1 LLVKNTGLTPE
12 FQGVDEDNGRALK
25 ITRNPL
31 SSTKHDNGSEEQPM
45 NKARWNFLS
54 KDAKEHPRK
63 QKFFPGKTL

>member
-45 NKARWNFLS
+45 NKAEILSGKNPMIFLCS
-54 KDAKEHPRK
+54 
-63 QKFFPGKTL
+63 